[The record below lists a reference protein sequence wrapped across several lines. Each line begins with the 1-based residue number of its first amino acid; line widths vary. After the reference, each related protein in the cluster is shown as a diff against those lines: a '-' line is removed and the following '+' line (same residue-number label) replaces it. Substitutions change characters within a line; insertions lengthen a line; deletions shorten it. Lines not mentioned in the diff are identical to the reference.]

1 MRTTGQPPDRSAG
14 RRQRQMTY
22 TIRRIL
28 SFFLTVLAF
37 FGLIK
42 PVPEGIMNY
51 TEEELALLDEYL
63 AYSQGAAVSLY
74 ETKDAAEPIYTG
86 TVDDLCALPDCN
98 QLARAGYIKY
108 TAYIAFEKAG
118 NQRLKIDGAKNAA
131 ITVYYNELRS
141 EKYSVNTVFKENV
154 FYRIDVGFPY
164 KEGLAP
170 SFRAG
175 SAYRLSVS
183 YPSFGG
189 IPSGGIAPVAD
200 IHLRDPFI
208 MTGADGRYYMT
219 GTYDPVDWS
228 NTKEI
233 HVFRSDDLADW
244 EDLGAVWN
252 FERDATWQKKLLTD
266 GSSPIWAPELHYI
279 NGNYSI
285 CYSLGWGAMNGSV
298 LKSTT
303 GLPEGPYEDVRGGA
317 IFDAIDSTFFVDD
330 DGSVYAIRGDGRC
343 AKMSRDMKYALAPSL
358 SLVSESGQPVGFE
371 GCCVLKI
378 NGLYYLCSASYT
390 THYRADGSSYQTY
403 DSYYA
408 VASRFQG
415 PYSER
420 RLLLIN
426 GGHGNLFFAKDGT
439 LYTTL
444 FSGALNERPGIA
456 AIDIAEDGR
465 LYVR

>member
-1 MRTTGQPPDRSAG
+1 
-14 RRQRQMTY
+14 
-22 TIRRIL
+22 
-28 SFFLTVLAF
+28 
-37 FGLIK
+37 
-42 PVPEGIMNY
+42 MNY

-63 AYSQGAAVSLY
+63 ENSQGAAVSLY
-74 ETKDAAEPIYTG
+74 ETKDDAEPVYTG
-86 TVDDLCALPDCN
+86 TVSDLCALPVCDR
-98 QLARAGYIKY
+98 LARAGYIRY
-108 TAYIAFEKAG
+108 TAYIAFAETG
-118 NQRLKIDGAKNAA
+118 NQRLKIGGAKNAE

-141 EKYSVNTVFKENV
+141 EKYSLNTVFKENV

-164 KEGLAP
+164 AEGLTP
-170 SFRAG
+170 SFKAD
-175 SAYRLSVS
+175 SPYRLSVH

-189 IPSGGIAPVAD
+189 VPSSEITPMAD

-208 MTGADGRYYMT
+208 MTGPDGKYYMT
-219 GTYDPVDWS
+219 GTYDPSDWS

-233 HVFRSDDLADW
+233 HVYRSDDLSDW
-244 EDLGAVWN
+244 ADLGAVWN

-279 NGNYSI
+279 NGNYYI
-285 CYSLGWGAMNGSV
+285 CYSLGWGAMNGSI
-298 LKSTT
+298 LKSAT
-303 GLPEGPYEDVRGGA
+303 GLPEGPYEDVRSGA
-317 IFDAIDSTFFVDD
+317 VFDAIDSTFFADD
-330 DGSVYAIRGDGRC
+330 DGSVYAIRGDGRY
-343 AKMSRDMKYALAPSL
+343 AKMSRDMKYEITAKR

-371 GCCVLKI
+371 GCFVKKI
-378 NGLYYLCSASYT
+378 GGLYYLCSASYT

-408 VASRFQG
+408 ISNRFQG

-426 GGHGNLFFAKDGT
+426 GGHGNLFTSNDGT

-444 FSGALNERPGIA
+444 FSGALNERPAIA

-465 LYVR
+465 LSVR

>member
-1 MRTTGQPPDRSAG
+1 
-14 RRQRQMTY
+14 MTY
-22 TIRRIL
+22 YLRKIL
-28 SFFLTVLAF
+28 SVFLAVLAF

-42 PVPEGIMNY
+42 PAPDRLMNY
-51 TEEELALLDEYL
+51 SDEELAQLDAYL
-63 AYSQGAAVSLY
+63 QYSRGAVVSLY
-74 ETKDAAEPIYTG
+74 ETKDAAEPLFTG
-86 TVDDLCALPDCN
+86 TAEDLCALPDCDK
-98 QLARAGYIKY
+98 LANSGYIKY
-108 TAYIAFEKAG
+108 TAYIAFEKTG
-118 NQRLKIDGAKNAA
+118 NQHLKIGGVKKAE
-131 ITVYYNELRS
+131 ITVHYNELRS
-141 EKYSVNTVFKENV
+141 ELYSINTVFKENV

-164 KEGLAP
+164 AEGQTP
-170 SFRAG
+170 SFKADSG
-175 SAYRLSVS
+175 YRISVN

-189 IPSGGIAPVAD
+189 VPSNAITPMAD

-208 MTGADGRYYMT
+208 MTGEDGKYYMT

-233 HVFRSDDLADW
+233 HVYRSDDLAGW

-279 NGNYSI
+279 NGNYYI

-298 LKSTT
+298 LRSTT
-303 GLPEGPYEDVRGGA
+303 GLPEGPYEDERGSA
-317 IFDAIDSTFFVDD
+317 VFDAIDSTFFVDD
-330 DGSVYAIRGDGRC
+330 DGSVYAIRGDGRY
-343 AKMSRDMKYALAPSL
+343 AKMSRDMKYEITAKR

-371 GCCVLKI
+371 GCFVKKI

-390 THYRADGSSYQTY
+390 THYRADGSAYQTY

-408 VASRFQG
+408 VSNRFQG

-426 GGHGNLFFAKDGT
+426 GGHGNLFTANDGT

-444 FSGALNERPGIA
+444 FSGALNERPAIA

-465 LYVR
+465 LLVR